1 MKSMLLHTNF
11 DIEGTFI
18 AVAMVPACTAGT
30 FHEAITGPAEWFA
43 IKLVRSFQEKAV
55 NSAMNENKKHLKDF
69 QFCKEVVKRR

>member
-1 MKSMLLHTNF
+1 MLLHNNL
-11 DIEGTFI
+11 DIKGTFI
-18 AVAMVPACTAGT
+18 AVAMVPACTTEA
-30 FHEAITGPAEWFA
+30 FHDVITGPAELFA